1 MNITKQH
8 PEFIFVH
15 KQARLLFQIKL
26 NITAMAKRSV
36 LLLLV
41 SIAVVSCSNCEGD
54 TCSDTV
60 NVPLITKLSAPLEAK
75 LDISK
80 LTDQLKDLISQ
91 EVTKNV
97 ADAIKHLVDDAVD
110 KRLQIAE
117 NTLETRNNATIL
129 ARLSGK
135 ILNSF
140 PLH

>member
-1 MNITKQH
+1 M
-8 PEFIFVH
+8 
-15 KQARLLFQIKL
+15 
-26 NITAMAKRSV
+26 
-36 LLLLV
+36 
-41 SIAVVSCSNCEGD
+41 
-54 TCSDTV
+54 
-60 NVPLITKLSAPLEAK
+60 PLITKLSAPLEAK